1 MTNNFFKIHFNTN
14 IVGHNSQFHL
24 IDCIT
29 DCHFLLHSASYAFAT
44 KYYPFSTWKQRFPS
58 LCGNVFV
65 RVAIIL
71 FDVFRQLFDSF
82 FPCLKLYLYPL
93 SSKACIL
100 YDISKRSRMLF
111 TCANRYTAEIP
122 FAKES
127 ICSVN
132 KNSSLL
138 WFNGIIVFHFDF
150 NKMLALVR
158 LHNGGSFTHAATFVI
173 LITKGTSG

>member
-1 MTNNFFKIHFNTN
+1 
-14 IVGHNSQFHL
+14 
-24 IDCIT
+24 
-29 DCHFLLHSASYAFAT
+29 
-44 KYYPFSTWKQRFPS
+44 
-58 LCGNVFV
+58 
-65 RVAIIL
+65 
-71 FDVFRQLFDSF
+71 
-82 FPCLKLYLYPL
+82 
-93 SSKACIL
+93 
-100 YDISKRSRMLF
+100 MLF